1 MHENVQIVK
10 EKHQSVLRGK
20 SSKHWVDIK
29 KKKKKRR
36 LRDSLKITTKLY

>member
-29 KKKKKRR
+29 KKKKK
-36 LRDSLKITTKLY
+36 KIER